1 MLKFK
6 STRRLGVVTS
16 ALALTLTGLAGFSAS
31 PAGASSYQKAHA
43 GGTLTLLASTAGGT
57 LDPQV
62 NYTLQYW
69 QLYQATYDG
78 LVTFQKVDGQ
88 ASFDVVPD
96 LATSLPKITNGG
108 KTYTFTLR
116 KGIKFSNGQT
126 VTVNDVK
133 ASFIRLFKVSNPNS
147 GSWYNAIAGGDAC
160 VATPTSCTLSGLVV
174 NAATNT
180 VTFNLAKVDPE
191 FIDQLAVPFAA
202 ILPAGTPTKD
212 EGSTP
217 VPGTGAYTFQSYN
230 PNSSLVMVRN
240 PYFKVW
246 NAKAQPQGY
255 PNKIVENF
263 GSTVE
268 SEVTAVENGQA
279 DWVFDPLPADRLGEI
294 STKYASQL
302 QVHQLT
308 ADWYVPMNTNIAPFN
323 NLKARQAVNY
333 AINKNNIVKL
343 YGGSRLANTTCTILP
358 KGFPGH
364 TSYCGYTKGGG
375 SKYNGPDIAK
385 AKALVAASG
394 TKGAVVKLVAT
405 NDAVNASVAQYI
417 VSVLNQIGYKASVV
431 LQSAN
436 IQFNYIQNTNNKVQI
451 SLTQW
456 FQDYPAASDF
466 INILLGCSTFHP
478 GSDNSINIAGFCNS
492 GVDAQIKAAET
503 LSITNPTA
511 ANAKWGQIDKNLMT
525 NFAPWV
531 PLINPKLTDFVSS
544 RVGNYKFSLEFYMY
558 VDQLWVK

>member
-6 STRRLGVVTS
+6 STRKLGVVTS

-69 QLYQATYDG
+69 QLFQATYDG
-78 LVTFQKVDGQ
+78 LVTFQKVNGQ

-133 ASFIRLFKVSNPNS
+133 ATFIRLFKVSNPNS
-147 GSWYNAIAGGDAC
+147 GSWYNAITGGDAC
-160 VATPTSCTLSGLVV
+160 VATPATCTLSGLVV

-308 ADWYVPMNTNIAPFN
+308 ADWYIPMNTNIAPFN

-364 TSYCGYTKGGG
+364 TSFCGYTKGGG

-492 GVDAQIKAAET
+492 GVDTQIKAAET

-511 ANAKWGQIDKNLMT
+511 ANVKWGQIDKNLMT

>member
-6 STRRLGVVTS
+6 STRKLGVVTS

-69 QLYQATYDG
+69 QLFQATYDG
-78 LVTFQKVDGQ
+78 LVTFQKVNGP

-133 ASFIRLFKVSNPNS
+133 ATFIRLFKVSNPNS
-147 GSWYNAIAGGDAC
+147 GSWYNAITGGDAC
-160 VATPTSCTLSGLVV
+160 VATPATCTLSGIVV

-343 YGGSRLANTTCTILP
+343 YGGSRLANATCTILP

-492 GVDAQIKAAET
+492 GVDTQIKAAET

-511 ANAKWGQIDKNLMT
+511 ANVKWGQIDKNLMT